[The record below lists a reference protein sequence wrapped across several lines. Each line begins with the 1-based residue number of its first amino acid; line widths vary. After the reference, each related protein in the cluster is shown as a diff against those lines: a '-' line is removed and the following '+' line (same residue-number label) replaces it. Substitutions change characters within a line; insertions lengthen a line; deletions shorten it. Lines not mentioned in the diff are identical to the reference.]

1 MTKADLTQK
10 VNFDIIRYAN
20 CWEDADILLAGLS
33 PAAGSKVLSIG
44 SAGDNSFSFLMTD
57 PELVVAVDVNRTQ
70 LFLIELKKVCIQNLE
85 WEDALAFLGFLP
97 SENRAECFCLL
108 KNQLSSAARAY
119 WESNLAL
126 IAGGVIHEGK
136 FERYFQLFSRRILP
150 WIHSK
155 RVVDALFE
163 GKTAEEQVHFYEN
176 TWNTWRWRLLFRIFF
191 SKYVMGKYGRD
202 PEFQKQ
208 VQGSVSKFIFGKAAG
223 HLASVAAHDNFI
235 LRYTLTG
242 SFGGLL
248 PHYLHKE
255 HYPLIRANLD
265 RLHWKEGFAQSAI
278 AHYGKFRCM
287 NLSDIFEYMD
297 AGLFRETAQ
306 TLVAGTERH
315 GRLGY
320 WNLMVPR
327 RISQILPE
335 SAEYMQTEAERLT
348 AIDKGFFYKGF
359 IVDRVVG

>member
-1 MTKADLTQK
+1 MTKEDLTK
-10 VNFDIIRYAN
+10 RVNFEIIRYAN

-33 PAAGSKVLSIG
+33 PAPGSRVLSIG
-44 SAGDNSFSFLMTD
+44 SAGDNSFSFLATD
-57 PELVVAVDVNRTQ
+57 PELVVAVDINRTQ

-85 WEDALAFLGFLP
+85 WEEALAFLGFLP
-97 SENRAECFCLL
+97 SENRAHCFHSL
-108 KNQLSSAARAY
+108 KSQLGSAARAY
-119 WESNLAL
+119 WETNLAL
-126 IAGGVIHEGK
+126 IADGVIHQGK
-136 FERYFQLFSRRILP
+136 FERYFQLFSGKILP

-155 RVVDALFE
+155 RVVNVLFKC
-163 GKTAEEQVHFYEN
+163 KTEDEQLHFYQN
-176 TWNTWRWRLLFRIFF
+176 KWNTWRWRLLFRIFF
-191 SKYVMGKYGRD
+191 SRYVMGKYGRD

-208 VQGSVSKFIFGKAAG
+208 VQGSVSKFIFEKASS
-223 HLASVAAHDNFI
+223 HLASVAAQDNYI

-242 SFGGLL
+242 GFDGLL
-248 PHYLHKE
+248 PHYLQKE
-255 HYPLIRANLD
+255 HYPLIRANLG
-265 RLHWKEGFAQSAI
+265 RLHLKEGFAQAAI
-278 AHYGKFRCM
+278 GHYGKFHCM

-297 AGLFRETAQ
+297 AGLFREAAR
-306 TLVAGTERH
+306 TLLAGTEMG

-359 IVDRVVG
+359 IVDKVIR

>member
-1 MTKADLTQK
+1 MTKQDLTK
-10 VNFDIIRYAN
+10 RVNFEIIRYAN

-33 PAAGSKVLSIG
+33 PVPGSKVLSIG
-44 SAGDNSFSFLMTD
+44 SAGDNSFSFLVTD
-57 PELVVAVDVNRTQ
+57 PELVVAVDINRTQ

-85 WEDALAFLGFLP
+85 WEEALAFLGFRH
-97 SENRAECFCLL
+97 SETRTQCFHTL
-108 KNQLSSAARAY
+108 KSQLNSATRAY

-126 IAGGVIHEGK
+126 IANGVIHEGK
-136 FERYFQLFSRRILP
+136 FERYFRLFSGKILP

-155 RVVDALFE
+155 RVVNALFE
-163 GKTAEEQVHFYEN
+163 HKTAEEQARFYQDK
-176 TWNTWRWRLLFRIFF
+176 WNTWRWRLLFRIFF

-208 VQGSVSKFIFGKAAG
+208 VQGSVSKFIFEKAAS
-223 HLASVAAHDNFI
+223 HLASVAAQDNYI

-242 SFGGLL
+242 SFEGLL
-248 PHYLHKE
+248 PHYLQKE
-255 HYPLIRANLD
+255 CYPLVRANLD
-265 RLHWKEGFAQSAI
+265 RLQLAEGFAQDAI
-278 AHYGKFRCM
+278 DRYGKFHSM

-297 AGLFRETAQ
+297 PDLFRETARA
-306 TLVAGTERH
+306 LVEGAEKG

-335 SAEYMQTEAERLT
+335 SARYLQTEAERLT

-359 IVDRVVG
+359 IVDEVVG

>member
-1 MTKADLTQK
+1 MTKQDLTK
-10 VNFDIIRYAN
+10 RVNFDLIRYAN

-33 PAAGSKVLSIG
+33 PASGSKVLSIG
-44 SAGDNSFSFLMTD
+44 SAGDNSFSFLVTD
-57 PELVVAVDVNRTQ
+57 PELVVAVDINPTQ

-85 WEDALAFLGFLP
+85 WEETLAFLGFLP
-97 SENRAECFCLL
+97 SENRLQCFHSL
-108 KNQLSSAARAY
+108 KSQLGSATRAY

-126 IAGGVIHEGK
+126 IAGGVIHQGK
-136 FERYFQLFSRRILP
+136 FEKYFQLFSGRILP
-150 WIHSK
+150 WIHSR
-155 RVVDALFE
+155 RVVDALFKH
-163 GKTAEEQVHFYEN
+163 KTAEEQAYFYQN
-176 TWNTWRWRLLFRIFF
+176 KWNTWRWRLLFRIFF

-208 VQGSVSKFIFGKAAG
+208 VQGSVSKFIFEKAAA
-223 HLASVAAHDNFI
+223 HLASVAAQDNYI

-242 SFGGLL
+242 SFDGLL
-248 PHYLHKE
+248 PHYLRKA
-255 HYPLIRANLD
+255 HYALIRENVR
-265 RLHWKEGFAQSAI
+265 RLYLKEGFAQAAI
-278 AHYGKFRCM
+278 GHYGKFHCM

-297 AGLFRETAQ
+297 AALFRETAR
-306 TLVAGTERH
+306 TLVDGTEKD

-335 SAEYMQTEAERLT
+335 SVEYMQTNAESLT

-359 IVDRVVG
+359 MIDKVVR

>member
-1 MTKADLTQK
+1 MTKADLTK
-10 VNFDIIRYAN
+10 RVNFEIIRYAN

-33 PAAGSKVLSIG
+33 PEAGSKVLSIG
-44 SAGDNSFSFLMTD
+44 SAGDNSFSFLVTD
-57 PELVVAVDVNRTQ
+57 PELVAAVDINRTQ

-85 WEDALAFLGFLP
+85 WEEALAFLGFAP
-97 SENRAECFCLL
+97 SENRLQRFHSL
-108 KNQLSSAARAY
+108 KSQLNGATRAY
-119 WESNLAL
+119 WESNLDM
-126 IAGGVIHEGK
+126 IARGVIHEGK
-136 FERYFQLFSRRILP
+136 FEKYFQLFSGKILP
-150 WIHSK
+150 WIHSR

-163 GKTAEEQVHFYEN
+163 AKTGEEQLHFYQN
-176 TWNTWRWRLLFRIFF
+176 KWNTWRWRLLFRIFF

-208 VQGSVSKFIFGKAAG
+208 VQGSVSKFIFKKAAT
-223 HLASVAAHDNFI
+223 HLASAAAQENYI

-242 SFGGLL
+242 SFEGLL
-248 PHYLHKE
+248 PHYLQKGN
-255 HYPLIRANLD
+255 YPLVRANLG
-265 RLHWKEGFAQSAI
+265 RLHLKENFAQAAI
-278 AHYGKFRCM
+278 QHYGKFHCM

-297 AGLFRETAQ
+297 PELFRETARA
-306 TLVAGTERH
+306 LVAGTEKD

-335 SAEYMQTEAERLT
+335 NVEYLHTESDRLT

-359 IVDRVVG
+359 IVDTIR

>member
-1 MTKADLTQK
+1 MTKTDLTQK
-10 VNFDIIRYAN
+10 VNFDMIRYAN

-33 PAAGSKVLSIG
+33 PAPGSKILSIG
-44 SAGDNSFSFLMTD
+44 SAGDNSFSFLVTD
-57 PELVVAVDVNRTQ
+57 PELVVAVDINRTQ
-70 LFLIELKKVCIQNLE
+70 LFLIELKKICIQNLE
-85 WEDALAFLGFLP
+85 WEEALAFLGFLP
-97 SENRAECFCLL
+97 SENRAQCFYSL

-126 IAGGVIHEGK
+126 IAGGVIHQGK
-136 FERYFQLFSRRILP
+136 FERYFQLFSGRILP

-155 RVVDALFE
+155 RVVNALFE
-163 GKTAEEQVHFYEN
+163 RRTTEEQAHFYQN

-191 SKYVMGKYGRD
+191 SKYVMGRYGRD

-208 VQGSVSKFIFGKAAG
+208 VQGSVSEFIFGKAAG
-223 HLASVAAHDNFI
+223 HLASAAAQDNFI

-248 PHYLHKE
+248 PHYLHQE
-255 HYPLIRANLD
+255 HYPLIRANLG
-265 RLHWKEGFAQSAI
+265 RLHWKEGFAQTAI
-278 AHYGKFRCM
+278 GHYGKFHCM

-297 AGLFRETAQ
+297 AGLFGETAR
-306 TLVAGTERH
+306 TLVAGTEKD

-327 RISQILPE
+327 RISQIVPE
-335 SAEYMQTEAERLT
+335 SVEYMETEAERLT
-348 AIDKGFFYKGF
+348 AIDKGFFYNRFMLDK
-359 IVDRVVG
+359 VVS